1 MKRIVILGS
10 TGSIGRQ
17 ALEVIKL
24 YPERFAVVALAA
36 AKNGS
41 LLLEQCIEFNVKYAF
56 LADKDSFKQYYD
68 DFKNYGINL
77 TNGSKE
83 LVNMVLLPDV
93 DGILTAIPGTICLL
107 PTIEALKAGKVIY
120 LANKETMVA
129 AGEIITPLMR
139 LGENLLPVDSEHSAL
154 FQALKGEI
162 ISQVEKL
169 IITASGGPFR
179 EYTVEQLQN
188 VSISQALNHPRW
200 KMGSKITIDSATL
213 MNKGLEIIEA
223 HYLFQ
228 IPYEKI
234 EPVIHPQSI
243 VHSLV
248 EYCDG
253 SVIAQLGLPDMRLP
267 IQYALTY
274 PERLKNTFP
283 RLSLAEIGTLTFE
296 KPDYERF
303 MALKLAIQA
312 GKAGNIYPTVLNAAN
327 EVAVEAFLTGKI
339 KFLEIAQI
347 VEKVLNCFSP
357 VKIDLETILEAD
369 RRAREITKQFIGGG
383 HRW

>member
-1 MKRIVILGS
+1 MKKIVILGS

-17 ALEVIKL
+17 ALEVMREF
-24 YPERFAVVALAA
+24 PEKFVPLALAA
-36 AKNGS
+36 AKNGE
-41 LLLEQCIEFNVKYAF
+41 LLLQQCLEFKVKTAY
-56 LADKDSFKQYYD
+56 LADKESYRRYANEFKD
-68 DFKNYGINL
+68 YGIKLTTGEQELINL
-77 TNGSKE
+77 
-83 LVNMVLLPDV
+83 VLIPEA

-107 PTIEALKAGKVIY
+107 PTVEALKANKVIY

-129 AGEIITPLMR
+129 AGEIIAPLMR

-154 FQALKGEI
+154 FQALNG
-162 ISQVEKL
+162 EKL
-169 IITASGGPFR
+169 DFVQKLLITASGGPFKNYKK
-179 EYTVEQLQN
+179 EQLAEVTVEQ
-188 VSISQALNHPRW
+188 ALRHPRW

-223 HYLFQ
+223 HYLFG
-228 IPYEKI
+228 ISYSKI
-234 EPVIHPQSI
+234 EPLIHPQSI

-267 IQYALTY
+267 IQYAFTY

-283 RLSLAEIGTLTFE
+283 RLNLIEVGTLTFE
-296 KPDYERF
+296 KPDYDRF
-303 MALKLAIQA
+303 LALKLAVQA
-312 GKAGNIYPTVLNAAN
+312 GKAGNIYPAVLNAAN
-327 EVAVEAFLTGKI
+327 EVAVEAFLAGEI

-357 VKIDLETILEAD
+357 VKIDLEAVLNAD
-369 RRAREITKQFIGGG
+369 HRARELTKQIIGGDQ
-383 HRW
+383 

>member
-1 MKRIVILGS
+1 MKQIVILGS

-17 ALEVIKL
+17 ALEVIKEF
-24 YPERFAVVALAA
+24 PEKFAPVALAA
-36 AKNGS
+36 AKNGE
-41 LLLEQCIEFNVKYAF
+41 LLLQQCLEFKVKTAHLSDKESYRRYA
-56 LADKDSFKQYYD
+56 SE
-68 DFKNYGINL
+68 FKNHGIKLTTGEQEFINL
-77 TNGSKE
+77 
-83 LVNMVLLPDV
+83 VLLPEA

-107 PTIEALKAGKVIY
+107 PTVEALKANKVIY

-129 AGEIITPLMR
+129 AGEIIAPLMR

-154 FQALKGEI
+154 FQALNG
-162 ISQVEKL
+162 EKL
-169 IITASGGPFR
+169 DFVQKLLITASGGPFKNYKK
-179 EYTVEQLQN
+179 EQLAEVTVEQ
-188 VSISQALNHPRW
+188 ALRHPRW

-223 HYLFQ
+223 HYLFG
-228 IPYEKI
+228 ISYSKI

-267 IQYALTY
+267 IQYAFTY

-283 RLSLAEIGTLTFE
+283 RLNLIEVGNLTFE
-296 KPDYERF
+296 KPDYDRF
-303 MALKLAIQA
+303 LALKLAVQA
-312 GKAGNIYPTVLNAAN
+312 GKAGNIYPAVLNAAN
-327 EVAVEAFLTGKI
+327 EVAVEAFLAGEI

-357 VKIDLETILEAD
+357 VKIDLEAVLNAD
-369 RRAREITKQFIGGG
+369 HRARELTKQIIGGDQ
-383 HRW
+383 

>member
-1 MKRIVILGS
+1 MKQIVILGS

-17 ALEVIKL
+17 ALEVIKEF
-24 YPERFAVVALAA
+24 PEKFAPVALAA
-36 AKNGS
+36 AKNGE
-41 LLLEQCIEFNVKYAF
+41 LLLQQCLEFKVKTAHLSDKESYRRYA
-56 LADKDSFKQYYD
+56 SE
-68 DFKNYGINL
+68 FKNHGIKLTTGEQEFINL
-77 TNGSKE
+77 
-83 LVNMVLLPDV
+83 VLLPEA

-107 PTIEALKAGKVIY
+107 PTVEALKANKVIY

-129 AGEIITPLMR
+129 AGEIIAPLMR

-154 FQALKGEI
+154 FQALNG
-162 ISQVEKL
+162 EKL
-169 IITASGGPFR
+169 DFVQKLLITASGGPFKNYKK
-179 EYTVEQLQN
+179 EQLAEVTVEQ
-188 VSISQALNHPRW
+188 ALRHPRW

-223 HYLFQ
+223 HYLFG
-228 IPYEKI
+228 ISYSKI

-267 IQYALTY
+267 IQYAFTY

-283 RLSLAEIGTLTFE
+283 RLNLIEVGTLTFE
-296 KPDYERF
+296 KPDYDRF
-303 MALKLAIQA
+303 LALKLAVQA
-312 GKAGNIYPTVLNAAN
+312 GKAGNIYPAVLNAAN
-327 EVAVEAFLTGKI
+327 EVAVEAFLAGEI

-357 VKIDLETILEAD
+357 VKIDLEAILNAD
-369 RRAREITKQFIGGG
+369 HQARELTKQIIGGDQ
-383 HRW
+383 